1 MKSIFAFLVI
11 LTALFRF
18 SLSVEDELPVP
29 SRIKACMESQ
39 ALKAYRIDSRVNPY
53 YLRGDFDGDAKAD
66 FAVMIIGPKSKSSG
80 LAICQGNGRQF
91 VLGAGSQPAF
101 SLKKDDNFL
110 SSDWEV
116 LPLAEFRNQVYDKKA
131 AASARGEV
139 ILLSWEDGS
148 SYIYW
153 DGIAYHLLSEAP
165 GGPSD

>member
-1 MKSIFAFLVI
+1 
-11 LTALFRF
+11 
-18 SLSVEDELPVP
+18 
-29 SRIKACMESQ
+29 MECQ

-53 YLRGDFDGDAKAD
+53 YLRGDFDGDTKAD
-66 FAVMIIGPKSKSSG
+66 YAVMVIGPNSKSSG
-80 LAICQGNGRQF
+80 LAMCQGNGRHF

-116 LPLAEFRNQVYDKKA
+116 LTLAEFRDQVYDKKA
-131 AASARGEV
+131 AASAKGEV

-153 DGIAYHLLSEAP
+153 DGTAYHLLSEAP